1 MHVRN
6 QSISDDS
13 GFQTASFILSIQSI
27 CHLVLSLMPDLI
39 DGVTRIAV
47 PTPFPVGSINCYL
60 IEGSP
65 LTLIDTG
72 PKTSKSLDTIEK
84 ELQGLS
90 YNLSDIEQILLTH
103 GHVDHIGL
111 VAHFVRERTRVHGNA
126 PKVWINR
133 NDAQVL
139 TDYDRY
145 MELYM
150 RSIVKLV
157 AECGVPRNQ
166 GQLLAQENRTRLF
179 NSIGES
185 VPTARSFEDG
195 TTFKTG
201 IGEIVGIW
209 VPGHSLGSTCF
220 VCDEQEIMFS
230 GDHILGD
237 ISSNPSI
244 SFDGSERIS
253 MLTYFES
260 LDRLSSR
267 ERYTAYPGHRE
278 PILDIKKRIEILRAE
293 YDDKLQ
299 KAADSL
305 MCSSQTIYEISR
317 TVYGNYEMSSLI
329 LALAESYDLV
339 RILEK
344 RNQARIIRQ
353 NGLIQVVQP

>member
-1 MHVRN
+1 MQPIHY
-6 QSISDDS
+6 S
-13 GFQTASFILSIQSI
+13 
-27 CHLVLSLMPDLI
+27 VLSLMNDLI
-39 DGVTRIAV
+39 DRVTRIEI

-72 PKTSKSLDTIEK
+72 PKTPRSLEKIVK
-84 ELQGLS
+84 ELQTLS
-90 YNLSDIEQILLTH
+90 YDLSDIEQILLTH

-111 VAHFVRERTRVHGNA
+111 VAHLVRERTRAHGI
-126 PKVWINR
+126 PPEVWINQ
-133 NDAQVL
+133 NDARVL
-139 TDYDRY
+139 TDYDGY

-150 RSIVKLV
+150 RSILKLV
-157 AECGVPRNQ
+157 AECGVPSNQ
-166 GQLLAQENRTRLF
+166 GQLLAQENRTKLF
-179 NSIGES
+179 KSIAES

-195 TTFKTG
+195 ASFKTG
-201 IGEIVGIW
+201 IGDLVAIW

-220 VCDEQEIMFS
+220 VCDEQQIIFS

-267 ERYTAYPGHRE
+267 EKYTAYPGHRE
-278 PILDIKKRIEILRAE
+278 PILDIKTRIEILRAE

-305 MCSSQTIYEISR
+305 TRSSQTIYEISR

-339 RILEK
+339 RILEN
-344 RNQARIIRQ
+344 RNQARIMRQ
-353 NGLIQVVQP
+353 NGLIRVLRY